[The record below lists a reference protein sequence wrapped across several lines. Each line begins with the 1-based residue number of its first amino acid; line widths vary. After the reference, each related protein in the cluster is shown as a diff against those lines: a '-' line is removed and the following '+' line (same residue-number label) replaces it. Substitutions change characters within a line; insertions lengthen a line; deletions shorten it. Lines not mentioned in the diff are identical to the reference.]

1 MLHQKDPLWGRA
13 VLPLALDDTR
23 PDAIEFSLTQEFLAM
38 MLGVRRPSVSTATG
52 ALQRRGLIRYVKILD
67 REGLQHLSC
76 ECYRVTKVEFE
87 SSVA

>member
-1 MLHQKDPLWGRA
+1 MTHDRMQSDQ
-13 VLPLALDDTR
+13 
-23 PDAIEFSLTQEFLAM
+23 FSLTQEFLAM

-76 ECYRVTKVEFE
+76 ECYRVTKVEFDRLLGGVKAV
-87 SSVA
+87 SIDPKDLVHAN